1 MNAPPQSGNAR
12 GVLLL
17 FVIAAVLSGCAGLDM
32 GTASGLTPSEKMMW
46 STYAVGTPK
55 GMATCVIINR
65 RDPTAPHGTA
75 PVLVTAGHVL
85 AAAPHGPY
93 FLAIRVPNPNGNPD
107 VAILELKP
115 AWYGQT
121 AYTRHPQHD
130 IAAIELRIPD
140 ELADTVDLPSFI
152 DESAVGGRTDEPH
165 PGEPVSVLGF
175 PKVFPGTEG
184 GFAVLRGGRIAS
196 YSPGGRRSRE
206 KFLVNTYAYS
216 GDSGGPVFAEER
228 HGGRPKLLGILTE
241 RIGKKAGEV
250 PLAVAVNATVIRET
264 LELLA
269 IREHQPLNKNPAGN
283 RSGSKAN
290 TSSTVKLAAPPG
302 MFVKIAHGKRPAALP
317 IPVAPR
323 D

>member
-1 MNAPPQSGNAR
+1 MNTPPQLGNAR
-12 GVLLL
+12 GVMLLL
-17 FVIAAVLSGCAGLDM
+17 LIAATLGGCAGLN
-32 GTASGLTPSEKMMW
+32 GVSSGLTPSEKMMW

-65 RDPTAPHGTA
+65 RDPSAPHGIA

-93 FLAIRVPNPNGNPD
+93 FLAIRVPNPNGTPD
-107 VAILELKP
+107 VAILKFEP

-140 ELADTVDLPSFI
+140 ELAGKIDLPSFI
-152 DESAVGGRTDEPH
+152 DESAVGGSADEPH

-196 YSPGGRRSRE
+196 YSPGGPRSRE

-216 GDSGGPVFAEER
+216 GDSGGPVFAEGG
-228 HGGRPKLLGILTE
+228 HGGKPKLLGILTE

-250 PLAVAVNATVIRET
+250 PLAVAVNATVVRET

-269 IREHQPLNKNPAGN
+269 FREHQPPNKSPTGS
-283 RSGSKAN
+283 RSGSKAD
-290 TSSTVKLAAPPG
+290 TPSTVKLAAPPG
-302 MFVKIAHGKRPAALP
+302 MFVKIVHGKRPAALP

>member
-1 MNAPPQSGNAR
+1 MNTPPQSRNAR
-12 GVLLL
+12 GVVLL
-17 FVIAAVLSGCAGLDM
+17 FLIAAALNGCAGLDM
-32 GTASGLTPSEKMMW
+32 GASSRLTPSEKMMW

-65 RDPTAPHGTA
+65 RDPSAQHGIA

-107 VAILELKP
+107 VAILEFKP

-140 ELADTVDLPSFI
+140 ELAGTIDLPSFI
-152 DESAVGGRTDEPH
+152 DESEVGERTDEPH
-165 PGEPVSVLGF
+165 PGEQVSVLGF
-175 PKVFPGTEG
+175 PRVFPGTEG

-196 YSPGGRRSRE
+196 YSPGSPRSRE

-216 GDSGGPVFAEER
+216 GDSGGPVFAEGG
-228 HGGRPKLLGILTE
+228 HGGKPRLVGILTE

-250 PLAVAVNATVIRET
+250 PLAVAVNATVVRET
-264 LELLA
+264 LQLLA
-269 IREHQPLNKNPAGN
+269 LREHQPLNKNPAGS
-283 RSGSKAN
+283 RSGSKAK
-290 TSSTVKLAAPPG
+290 TPSTVKLAAPPEI
-302 MFVKIAHGKRPAALP
+302 FVKIVHGKRPAALP